1 MGRSYTPKY
10 AFILRETSGRLTSPM
25 AWGMGPVNL
34 KNARKYLLSWNK
46 SVKPGGINA
55 HLGRK
60 AHATG
65 IIIYNQ
71 KTKQDV
77 LTYPAMTP
85 DSFRPKPVHLKN
97 PMDYCREC
105 YKLQRLFAWARRHDA
120 MKKFYKKFTE
130 HRKAFHWVK
139 VRGRKIRNPV
149 VSRRKIKA
157 LKMATKLAYRI
168 YKHYQTFG
176 AAVPIPKRTPPLVKK
191 YIRMILD
198 ANNIKWVEP
207 NPPKHYMDRRY
218 TQNAIKLL
226 EFLNKYPNQWHTVA
240 TDARTKRALKLVSNI
255 LRRDL
260 EVVRWTDKD
269 YQIKFTKK

>member
-1 MGRSYTPKY
+1 MKKQRITYT
-10 AFILRETSGRLTSPM
+10 AFCEYCRLLQHVFNMANSQQETR
-25 AWGMGPVNL
+25 
-34 KNARKYLLSWNK
+34 NALARFIKHRK
-46 SVKPGGINA
+46 
-55 HLGRK
+55 
-60 AHATG
+60 T
-65 IIIYNQ
+65 
-71 KTKQDV
+71 
-77 LTYPAMTP
+77 
-85 DSFRPKPVHLKN
+85 VHRIKIPPIKN
-97 PMDYCREC
+97 PMDYCKEC

-218 TQNAIKLL
+218 TQDAIKLL